1 MTITSDNLLPRR
13 KASQDHDH
21 CGYEQPSINLHVLP
35 VSLHLCSPFFARTNF
50 VRHAER
56 TSNEVGSQA
65 AKDGQGMLPRV
76 VAECV
81 PLP

>member
-1 MTITSDNLLPRR
+1 LLEPI
-13 KASQDHDH
+13 S
-21 CGYEQPSINLHVLP
+21 
-35 VSLHLCSPFFARTNF
+35 

-56 TSNEVGSQA
+56 TSNEVASQA